1 MVPADA
7 RGLVVEDGPGH
18 ELAVGE
24 PLALTFQ
31 VSGGLQLPKP
41 GGDPL
46 LALREAGGEEP
57 DADPGAVRQGLDVQ
71 GEPDGEQAEPPVL
84 GEVVAHDGE
93 VAGVPGVDVND
104 A

>member
-1 MVPADA
+1 MVPAA
-7 RGLVVEDGPGH
+7 ALGLVVEDGPRD

-24 PLALTFQ
+24 PRALPRQ
-31 VSGGLQLPKP
+31 VSGGLQLPQP

-71 GEPDGEQAEPPVL
+71 GESDGEEAEPPVL
-84 GEVVAHDGE
+84 GEVVAHHGE
-93 VAGVPGVDVND
+93 VVRVPGVDVKD